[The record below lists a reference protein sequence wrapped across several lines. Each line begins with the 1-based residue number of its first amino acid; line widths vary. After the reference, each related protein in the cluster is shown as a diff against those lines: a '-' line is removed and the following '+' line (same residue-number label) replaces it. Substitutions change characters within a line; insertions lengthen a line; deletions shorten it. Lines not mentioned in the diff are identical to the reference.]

1 MSGLSDAGKSALT
14 AVVAA
19 GAEECAAKLADF
31 THHPWSVESVT
42 LSLDEAGPFAELM
55 SGVAADTYGSSITF
69 PGGSFLL
76 LYSGKSGYL
85 ISSAFTRDF
94 QDRVEGMAK
103 REVLALGEA
112 SNILINPL
120 VGRLAKAWGTSLII
134 SAPKTAI
141 SSRRDHLT
149 RALDS
154 CKVGGNLV
162 ATLAVKLASTQLFSE
177 CHLLLFL
184 DAALVEKLA
193 TGR

>member
-1 MSGLSDAGKSALT
+1 MSLLSDDGRKVLT
-14 AVVAA
+14 AIVAA

-42 LSLDEAGPFAELM
+42 LSLDEAGPFAALM
-55 SGVAADTYGSSITF
+55 EGVAADTYGCTITF

-94 QDRVEGMAK
+94 QDRVEGMSK

-120 VGRLAKAWGTSLII
+120 VGRLAKAWGASLII
-134 SAPKTAI
+134 SSPKTAI

-149 RALDS
+149 RALES
-154 CKVGGNLV
+154 SKKGSGLA
-162 ATLAVKLASTQLFSE
+162 ATFAVKLASTQLFSE

-184 DAALVEKLA
+184 DAAMVEKIA
-193 TGR
+193 KA